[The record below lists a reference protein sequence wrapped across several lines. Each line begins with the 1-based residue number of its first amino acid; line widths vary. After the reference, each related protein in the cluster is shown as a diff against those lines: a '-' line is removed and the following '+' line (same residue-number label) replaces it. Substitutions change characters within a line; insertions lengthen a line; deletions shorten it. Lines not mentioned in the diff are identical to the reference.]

1 MYIYIFHNHNKYRNS
16 FRLRKTKKKCKKIN
30 NTKREYI
37 QKTRMKNIAASTN
50 VILFTFLLRDQ
61 KNVYKE
67 TIIDE
72 SIDFERFL
80 NGRRNKQKKKMYNS
94 AR

>member
-1 MYIYIFHNHNKYRNS
+1 
-16 FRLRKTKKKCKKIN
+16 
-30 NTKREYI
+30 
-37 QKTRMKNIAASTN
+37 MKNIAASTMN
-50 VILFTFLLRDQ
+50 RNKIIYVSITRS

-80 NGRRNKQKKKMYNS
+80 NGRRNKQKEKKEKKCTIPRDSRKKIIIMIKS
-94 AR
+94 I